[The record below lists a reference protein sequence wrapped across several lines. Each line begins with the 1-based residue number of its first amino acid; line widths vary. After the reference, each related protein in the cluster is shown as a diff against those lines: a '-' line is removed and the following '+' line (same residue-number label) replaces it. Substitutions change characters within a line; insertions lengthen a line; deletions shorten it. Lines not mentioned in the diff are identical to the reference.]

1 MNTKCFSGTSKFSH
15 ESLRKSPVGLSVFAV
30 QLHTRM
36 VDVTHRVTS
45 LLLLSSLLLARGGVG
60 SGGSAGVSV
69 LSLVLVVVVLLL
81 LDLVCVH
88 LRVVSVGIVR
98 VGVCRFRFVSVGSG
112 GSFFTLSS
120 GTYKKQQTIKIS
132 EASGSETTT
141 SVWEVFD

>member
-1 MNTKCFSGTSKFSH
+1 
-15 ESLRKSPVGLSVFAV
+15 
-30 QLHTRM
+30 M

-60 SGGSAGVSV
+60 SGGSAGVAV
-69 LSLVLVVVVLLL
+69 LSLGFVVVVLLL

-88 LRVVSVGIVR
+88 LRVVSVGLVR
-98 VGVCRFRFVSVGSG
+98 VGVGRFRFVSVGSG